1 MNSTRQVFWTD
12 VAAHDLKE
20 IIGYISIRNPSNAKK
35 ILKKI
40 KSKASSLYSF
50 PERGRIVPE
59 LQEQGISQY
68 RELIIS
74 PWRLIYRIAEKEIY
88 VLSLLDSR
96 QNVEDILLNRLIQ
109 KKNRDRDRDGHR

>member
-1 MNSTRQVFWTD
+1 MNPTRQVFWSD
-12 VAAHDLKE
+12 VAENDLKE

-35 ILKKI
+35 ILRKI
-40 KSKASSLYSF
+40 KSKASSLYTF

-59 LQEQGISQY
+59 LQKQGISQY

-74 PWRLIYRIAEKEIY
+74 PWRLIYRISEKEIF
-88 VLSLLDSR
+88 VLSFLDSR

-109 KKNRDRDRDGHR
+109 KKNRESG

>member
-1 MNSTRQVFWTD
+1 MNSMRQVFWTG
-12 VAAHDLKE
+12 VAENDLKE
-20 IIGYISIRNPSNAKK
+20 IITYISIRNPYNAQK

-40 KSKASSLYSF
+40 KSKASNLYSF
-50 PERGRIVPE
+50 PERGRIVSE
-59 LQEQGISQY
+59 LQKQGISQY

-96 QNVEDILLNRLIQ
+96 QNVEDILLKRLIH
-109 KKNRDRDRDGHR
+109 KKGREQGA